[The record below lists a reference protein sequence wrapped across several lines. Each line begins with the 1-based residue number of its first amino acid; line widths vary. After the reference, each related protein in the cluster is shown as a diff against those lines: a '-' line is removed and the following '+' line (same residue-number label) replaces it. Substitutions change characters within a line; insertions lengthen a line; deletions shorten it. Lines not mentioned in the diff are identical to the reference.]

1 MGSTMISSK
10 KSFAVLGLSKFGYR
24 VATGLFRAGV
34 DVIAIDRDDHVIQ
47 KIADQVT
54 RSVQADAIDEGALEH
69 LGVFDVDV
77 VVIGFRSSF
86 DAAVLLTMML
96 RKRRA
101 DIHIIAQ
108 VDTDEKAEALR
119 QVGGDVTVFPESDIA
134 DRVVRR
140 LMTSDLIEHI
150 EVAPDVA
157 VVEMPVPASF
167 LGKSLADLD
176 IRVKHELHVIGV
188 VRPDDEGQGKDVIVV
203 PPADTV
209 FHEGEVLLLL
219 GKIEKLNRFT
229 TRYQNR

>member
-1 MGSTMISSK
+1 MVVASR

-24 VATGLFRAGV
+24 VAVGLFHAGV
-34 DVIAIDRDDHVIQ
+34 DVIAIDRDDHIVQ
-47 KIADQVT
+47 KISDQVT
-54 RSVQADAIDEGALEH
+54 RAVQADAIDQGILEH

-134 DRVVRR
+134 DRVVKR

-157 VVEMPVPASF
+157 VIEMPVPVGF

-176 IRVKHELHVIGV
+176 IRAKHGIHVIGV
-188 VRPDDEGQGKDVIVV
+188 VRPSDKDTKKNVIVV

-209 FHEGEVLLLL
+209 FSEGEVLLLL
-219 GKIEKLNRFT
+219 GRIESLNQFSAVYRS
-229 TRYQNR
+229 